1 MFILTIF
8 SIIIFVLQCVFT
20 TVIPTTTNKP
30 ANATSIMYPYGSGLC
45 DYLVPKNDDGS
56 EGPIDLSVPFPFF
69 NKVYSTI
76 FINTNGFLSFLS
88 PSNKQYS
95 PQKYPISIPLISPF
109 WSDINTLIGGR
120 IYYRESSSPS
130 DLNKAKSD
138 IANVYATSFNPLR
151 VYITTWDQVAAY
163 GGSSSSNNTFKLY

>member
-1 MFILTIF
+1 MFICTIF

-20 TVIPTTTNKP
+20 TVIPTRTNKP

-69 NKVYSTI
+69 NKVYSKI

-95 PQKYPISIPLISPF
+95 PQKYPISIPLI
-109 WSDINTLIGGR
+109 
-120 IYYRESSSPS
+120 
-130 DLNKAKSD
+130 
-138 IANVYATSFNPLR
+138 
-151 VYITTWDQVAAY
+151 
-163 GGSSSSNNTFKLY
+163 